1 MTTHTLEIKTATIEI
16 HVIRV
21 DGHKMTKAT
30 FRQIQTDD
38 NSEINED
45 DILGWVDDD
54 VHYLVWNMNGSIK
67 KRSQASLSYRG
78 QYKKLPLRKLDGVE
92 FTMGDIKANF
102 PQLFIAT

>member
-30 FRQIQTDD
+30 FKQIPHDQESNITF
-38 NSEINED
+38 SS
-45 DILGWVDDD
+45 ILGWVWDDIPY
-54 VHYLVWNMNGSIK
+54 VVWNVNGTIK
-67 KRSQASLSYRG
+67 KRSYSFIS
-78 QYKKLPLRKLDGVE
+78 DSCME
-92 FTMGDIKANF
+92 EIKQEF